1 MEVNTPELSNVAKV
15 LISRMET
22 HPEDFELG
30 GRFFEY
36 ANSLYGLHGLPSGS
50 EGDHK
55 LWALSDADREALK
68 VAWRKWVYTRMENS
82 VLTKVFMEEADL
94 GPKYTVSAGSS
105 ITSTYPKYTDPRL
118 LIAQQTATNF
128 PAQNAYPHGTQN
140 AYPGW
145 NAAQNSTGLGS
156 SGGFFQSIF
165 GGSK

>member
-50 EGDHK
+50 EGNHK

-68 VAWRKWVYTRMENS
+68 VAWRKWVYTRMENA
-82 VLTKVFMEEADL
+82 VLTKVFMEEADLEADL

-105 ITSTYPKYTDPRL
+105 ITSTSLPQWTDPRL
-118 LIAQQTATNF
+118 MSSGLIAQQTAANF
-128 PAQNAYPHGTQN
+128 PVQNAYPQ
-140 AYPGW
+140 
-145 NAAQNSTGLGS
+145 AAQNSTGLNSG
-156 SGGFFQSIF
+156 GGFFQNIF

>member
-1 MEVNTPELSNVAKV
+1 MEVNTPELSSVAKV

-36 ANSLYGLHGLPSGS
+36 ANSLYGLHGLPFGS
-50 EGDHK
+50 EGNHK

-68 VAWRKWVYTRMENS
+68 IAWRKWVYTRMENS

-94 GPKYTVSAGSS
+94 EPKYTVSAGSS
-105 ITSTYPKYTDPRL
+105 ITSTSLPQWTDPRL
-118 LIAQQTATNF
+118 MSSGLIAQQAATNF
-128 PAQNAYPHGTQN
+128 PVQNATQN
-140 AYPGW
+140 AYPQT
-145 NAAQNSTGLGS
+145 AQNSTGLNSG
-156 SGGFFQSIF
+156 GGFFQNIF

>member
-22 HPEDFELG
+22 HPEDFEFG

-50 EGDHK
+50 EGNHK
-55 LWALSDADREALK
+55 LWVLSDADREALK

-94 GPKYTVSAGSS
+94 EPKYAGPVGGS
-105 ITSTYPKYTDPRL
+105 ITSTFPKYADPRL
-118 LIAQQTATNF
+118 MSSTVIAQQTAANF
-128 PAQNAYPHGTQN
+128 PS
-140 AYPGW
+140 
-145 NAAQNSTGLGS
+145 QNSTGLNS
-156 SGGFFQSIF
+156 SGGFFQNIF

>member
-1 MEVNTPELSNVAKV
+1 MEVNTPELSSVAKV

-36 ANSLYGLHGLPSGS
+36 ANSLYGLHGLPFGS
-50 EGDHK
+50 EGNHK

-68 VAWRKWVYTRMENS
+68 IAWRKWVYTRMENA

-94 GPKYTVSAGSS
+94 EPKYTVPAGSS
-105 ITSTYPKYTDPRL
+105 ITSTSFPQWTDPRL
-118 LIAQQTATNF
+118 MSSVIAPQTAAN
-128 PAQNAYPHGTQN
+128 YPQ
-140 AYPGW
+140 
-145 NAAQNSTGLGS
+145 AAQNSTGLNSG
-156 SGGFFQSIF
+156 GGFFQNIF

>member
-36 ANSLYGLHGLPSGS
+36 ANSLYGLHGLPFGS
-50 EGDHK
+50 EGNHK

-94 GPKYTVSAGSS
+94 EPKSAGPVGGS
-105 ITSTYPKYTDPRL
+105 ITSTSLPLPQWTDPRL
-118 LIAQQTATNF
+118 MSSGVMASQAATNF
-128 PAQNAYPHGTQN
+128 PAQNAYPQG
-140 AYPGW
+140 A
-145 NAAQNSTGLGS
+145 LDS
-156 SGGFFQSIF
+156 SGGFFQNIF